1 MTSPPR
7 ETVAAEWTDLGART
21 VGPNDL
27 RVVVGSFSIGETDD
41 TIWVEVQ
48 RTGPSG
54 PWPWSYGILSWQ
66 TNFGLE
72 LGSTKVYTA
81 SAGEVYR
88 LGVGRAPR
96 SRTGSIVYEPRSFNL
111 AWVKN
116 GNPLTLAFFAAS
128 GVTTGTAATG
138 GGVAFPVE
146 GGEWIYDAV
155 SGLVRLA
162 L

>member
-1 MTSPPR
+1 MTLLR
-7 ETVAAEWTDLGART
+7 QATVSEWTDLGART
-21 VGPNDL
+21 VGPSDL

-41 TIWVEVQ
+41 TIWLEVQ

-66 TNFGLE
+66 TSFGLE
-72 LGSTKVYTA
+72 LGSVKAYTA
-81 SAGEVYR
+81 SEGEIFR

-96 SRTGSIVYEPRSFNL
+96 SRTGSVIYEPRSFNL

-116 GNPLTLAFFAAS
+116 GYPLTLAFSAAS
-128 GVTTGTAATG
+128 GVTTAAATG

-146 GGEWIYDAV
+146 GGNWLYKQAT
-155 SGLVRLA
+155 GLVQLK

>member
-1 MTSPPR
+1 MTDFVS
-7 ETVAAEWTDLGART
+7 LGEKT

-27 RVVVGSFSIGETDD
+27 RVVVGSFSLEEGDD
-41 TIWVEVQ
+41 SIWLDVQ

-66 TNFGLE
+66 TSFGLE
-72 LGSTKVYTA
+72 LGSIKAYTA
-81 SAGEVYR
+81 SEGEVFR

-96 SRTGSIVYEPRSFNL
+96 SRNGSIVYEPRSFNL

-116 GNPLTLAFFAAS
+116 GYPLTLAFSAAS
-128 GVTTGTAATG
+128 GVTTGAATG

-146 GGEWIYDAV
+146 DGNWLYKQAT
-155 SGLVRLA
+155 GLVQLK
-162 L
+162 LD

>member
-1 MTSPPR
+1 MTLLR
-7 ETVAAEWTDLGART
+7 QATVSEWTDLGART
-21 VGPNDL
+21 VGPSDL

-41 TIWVEVQ
+41 TIWLEVQ

-66 TNFGLE
+66 TSFGLE
-72 LGSTKVYTA
+72 LGSVKAYTA
-81 SAGEVYR
+81 SEGEIFR

-96 SRTGSIVYEPRSFNL
+96 SRTGSVIYEPRSFNL

-116 GNPLTLAFFAAS
+116 GYPLTLAFSAAS
-128 GVTTGTAATG
+128 GVTTAAATG

-146 GGEWIYDAV
+146 GGDWLYKQAT
-155 SGLVRLA
+155 GLVQLK

>member
-1 MTSPPR
+1 MTLLR
-7 ETVAAEWTDLGART
+7 QAAVSEWTDLGART
-21 VGPNDL
+21 VGPSDL

-41 TIWVEVQ
+41 TIWLEVQ

-66 TNFGLE
+66 TSFGLE
-72 LGSTKVYTA
+72 LGSVKAYTA
-81 SAGEVYR
+81 SEGEIFR

-96 SRTGSIVYEPRSFNL
+96 SRTGSVIYEPRSFNL

-116 GNPLTLAFFAAS
+116 GYSLTLAFSAAS
-128 GVTTGTAATG
+128 GLTTAAATG

-146 GGEWIYDAV
+146 NGNWLYKQAT
-155 SGLVRLA
+155 GLVQLK
-162 L
+162 LD

>member
-1 MTSPPR
+1 MTLLR
-7 ETVAAEWTDLGART
+7 QATVSEWTDLGART
-21 VGPNDL
+21 VGPSDL
-27 RVVVGSFSIGETDD
+27 RLVVGSFSIGETDD
-41 TIWVEVQ
+41 TIWLEVQ

-66 TNFGLE
+66 TSFGLE
-72 LGSTKVYTA
+72 LGSVKAYTA
-81 SAGEVYR
+81 SEGEIFR

-96 SRTGSIVYEPRSFNL
+96 SRTGSVIYEPRSFNL

-116 GNPLTLAFFAAS
+116 GYPLTLAFSAAS
-128 GVTTGTAATG
+128 GLTTGAAATG

-146 GGEWIYDAV
+146 GGDWLYKQAT
-155 SGLVRLA
+155 GLVQLK

>member
-1 MTSPPR
+1 MTLLR
-7 ETVAAEWTDLGART
+7 QATVGEWTDLGART

-41 TIWVEVQ
+41 TIWLEVQ

-66 TNFGLE
+66 TSFGLE
-72 LGSTKVYTA
+72 LGSVKAYTA
-81 SAGEVYR
+81 SEGEIFR

-96 SRTGSIVYEPRSFNL
+96 SRTGSVIYEPRSFNL

-116 GNPLTLAFFAAS
+116 GYPLTLAFAAAS
-128 GVTTGTAATG
+128 GVVTPVPTAGNT
-138 GGVAFPVE
+138 GVAFPVE
-146 GGEWIYDAV
+146 GKSWSYDQN
-155 SGLVRLA
+155 SGLVRLK

>member
-1 MTSPPR
+1 M
-7 ETVAAEWTDLGART
+7 VVAEWTDLGART

-54 PWPWSYGILSWQ
+54 SWPWSYGILSWQ

-72 LGSTKVYTA
+72 LGSTKAYTA
-81 SAGEVYR
+81 SEGEVFR

-111 AWVKN
+111 AWIQN
-116 GNPLTLAFFAAS
+116 GYPLTLAFAAAS
-128 GVTTGTAATG
+128 GVTTGAATG

-146 GGEWIYDAV
+146 DGTWLYDQNT
-155 SGLVRLA
+155 GLVRLK

>member
-1 MTSPPR
+1 MTLLR
-7 ETVAAEWTDLGART
+7 QAAVSEWTDLGART

-41 TIWVEVQ
+41 TIWLEVQ

-66 TNFGLE
+66 TSFGLE
-72 LGSTKVYTA
+72 LGSVKAYTA
-81 SAGEVYR
+81 SEGEIFR

-96 SRTGSIVYEPRSFNL
+96 SRTGSVIYEPRSFNL

-116 GNPLTLAFFAAS
+116 GYPLTLAFSAAS
-128 GVTTGTAATG
+128 GLTTAAATG

-146 GGEWIYDAV
+146 GGNWLYKQAT
-155 SGLVRLA
+155 GLVQLK
-162 L
+162 LD

>member
-1 MTSPPR
+1 MTLLR
-7 ETVAAEWTDLGART
+7 QAAVAVADWTDLGART

-41 TIWVEVQ
+41 TIWLEVQ

-66 TNFGLE
+66 TSFGLE
-72 LGSTKVYTA
+72 LGSVKAYTA
-81 SAGEVYR
+81 SEGEIFR

-96 SRTGSIVYEPRSFNL
+96 SRTGSVIYEPRSFNL

-116 GNPLTLAFFAAS
+116 GYPLTLAFSAAS
-128 GVTTGTAATG
+128 GVTTAAATG

-146 GGEWIYDAV
+146 NGNWLYKQAT
-155 SGLVRLA
+155 GLVQLK

>member
-1 MTSPPR
+1 MTLPPQ
-7 ETVAAEWTDLGART
+7 ETVAVDWTDLGART
-21 VGPNDL
+21 VGPSDL

-66 TNFGLE
+66 TSFGLE
-72 LGSTKVYTA
+72 LGSVKAYTA
-81 SAGEVYR
+81 SEGEIFR

-116 GNPLTLAFFAAS
+116 GYPLTLAFSAAS
-128 GVTTGTAATG
+128 GVTTAAATG

-146 GGEWIYDAV
+146 GGSWLYKQAT
-155 SGLVRLA
+155 GLVQLK

>member
-1 MTSPPR
+1 MS
-7 ETVAAEWTDLGART
+7 DFISLGEKT

-27 RVVVGSFSIGETDD
+27 RVVVGSFSLEEGDD
-41 TIWVEVQ
+41 SIWVEVQ

-72 LGSTKVYTA
+72 LGSIKAYTA
-81 SAGEVYR
+81 SEGEVFR

-116 GNPLTLAFFAAS
+116 GYSLTLAFSAAS
-128 GVTTGTAATG
+128 GVTTAVPTASRS
-138 GGVAFPVE
+138 GVAFPVKD
-146 GGEWIYDAV
+146 GTWLYDQNT
-155 SGLVRLA
+155 GLVRLK

>member
-1 MTSPPR
+1 MTLLR
-7 ETVAAEWTDLGART
+7 QATVSEWTDLGART
-21 VGPNDL
+21 VGPSDL

-41 TIWVEVQ
+41 TIWLEVQ

-66 TNFGLE
+66 TSFGLE
-72 LGSTKVYTA
+72 LGSVKAYTA
-81 SAGEVYR
+81 SEGEIFR

-96 SRTGSIVYEPRSFNL
+96 SRTGSVIYEPRSFNL

-116 GNPLTLAFFAAS
+116 GYPLTLAFSAAS
-128 GVTTGTAATG
+128 GVTTAAATG

-146 GGEWIYDAV
+146 NGNWLYKQAT
-155 SGLVRLA
+155 GLVQLK

>member
-1 MTSPPR
+1 MTLLR
-7 ETVAAEWTDLGART
+7 QATVGEWTDLGART

-41 TIWVEVQ
+41 TIWLEVQ

-66 TNFGLE
+66 TSFGLE
-72 LGSTKVYTA
+72 LGSVKAYTA
-81 SAGEVYR
+81 SEGEIFR

-96 SRTGSIVYEPRSFNL
+96 SRTGSVIYEPRSFNL

-116 GNPLTLAFFAAS
+116 GYPLTLAFSAAS
-128 GVTTGTAATG
+128 GVTTAAATG

-146 GGEWIYDAV
+146 GGDWLYKQAT
-155 SGLVRLA
+155 GLVQLK